1 MKIIFFG
8 TSEFGVPALEVLLNS
23 RHEVASAVTQPRK
36 QKGRGLK
43 LLPTPI
49 EAYARKHNLKL
60 LQFEDVNS
68 KEAVDALRSEGAEI
82 CVIAA
87 FGQILSRE
95 LLTIPGFYFINIHAS
110 LLPHYRGA
118 APIQRAIINGDTRTG
133 ITIMR
138 VSEPLDS
145 GDIITQQ
152 EIEISGDEDSLSLS
166 RRLSVIGSQLLV
178 KVLDSIESGNVEFRP
193 QDESKAT
200 YAAKIRKEDGLIDWN
215 RGALSIRDK
224 VRGCYPW
231 PSGYTY
237 LDGKLL
243 KILDV
248 DIAAEVEGAK
258 PGSIIDA
265 DEQGI
270 LVACKKSAI
279 LIKRL
284 QLEGKRELA
293 AAEFLRGRPIKIKNT
308 CLGS

>member
-8 TSEFGVPALEVLLNS
+8 TSEFGIPALEALLNS
-23 RHEVASAVTQPRK
+23 RHEVVSAVTQPRRER
-36 QKGRGLK
+36 GRGLK

-68 KEAVDALRSEGAEI
+68 KEAVDLLRSEGAEI
-82 CVIAA
+82 CIVVA

-95 LLTIPGFYFINIHAS
+95 LLAIPELYFINIHAS

-152 EIEISGDEDSLSLS
+152 ETEISEDEDSLSLS
-166 RRLSVIGSQLLV
+166 RRLSNIASQILI
-178 KVLDSIESGNVEFRP
+178 KVLDSIESGDVEFKP

-215 RGALSIRDK
+215 KGALSIRDK
-224 VRGCYPW
+224 IRGCYPW

-248 DIAAEVEGAK
+248 DIASEVEDAK
-258 PGSIIDA
+258 PGSIIGA

-279 LIKRL
+279 MIKRL
-284 QLEGKRELA
+284 QLEGKRELG
-293 AAEFLRGRPIKIKNT
+293 AAEFLRGWPIKIKNI